1 MFNSIIEST
10 GLTLTSASICIVS
23 SIILGLII
31 SFIHTKG
38 GKYSKNICI
47 TLAILPL
54 LVGTIM
60 IMVNGNLGTGVA
72 IAGAFSLV
80 RFRSM
85 QGTSRD
91 IINIFWAMVVGIAI
105 GMGQVLFASIITIV
119 VSLVL
124 MIFYSTK
131 FGENKFNNKI
141 LEILVPENLEYDT
154 MFNEI
159 FTRYTNNFELV
170 KVKTTN
176 LGSLYELKYEIELKK
191 DLKERDL
198 INELRVLNGNL
209 KISIHKD
216 MMEES
221 L

>member
-1 MFNSIIEST
+1 MFDSIIEST
-10 GLTLTSASICIVS
+10 GLTLKSASICILS

-105 GMGQVLFASIITIV
+105 GMGQVLFASMITIV

-124 MIFYSTK
+124 LIFYSTK

-159 FTRYTNNFELV
+159 FTRYTNKFELI

-191 DLKERDL
+191 DLSERDL

>member
-10 GLTLTSASICIVS
+10 GLTLQSASICIVS

-80 RFRSM
+80 RFRSL

-124 MIFYSTK
+124 MIFYSKK
-131 FGENKFNNKI
+131 FGENKYNNKI

-159 FTRYTNNFELV
+159 FTRYTNKFELV

-191 DLKERDL
+191 DLSERDL

>member
-10 GLTLTSASICIVS
+10 GLTLSSALICILISV
-23 SIILGLII
+23 ILGLII

-38 GKYSKNICI
+38 DKYTKNICI

-54 LVGTIM
+54 LVATIM

-85 QGTSRD
+85 QGTSKD
-91 IINIFWAMVVGIAI
+91 IISIFWAMVVGIAI
-105 GMGQVLFASIITIV
+105 GMGQVVFASIITVV
-119 VSLVL
+119 VSLL
-124 MIFYSTK
+124 LFIFYSTK
-131 FGENKFNNKI
+131 FGEKNIDNKI

-159 FTRYTNNFELV
+159 FTKYTNKYELL

-176 LGSLYELKYEIELKK
+176 LGSLYELKYDIELKK
-191 DLKERDL
+191 DISEREL
-198 INELRVLNGNL
+198 INELRILNGNL

-216 MMEES
+216 ILEEM

>member
-10 GLTLTSASICIVS
+10 GLTLQSASICILS
-23 SIILGLII
+23 SIVLGLII

-47 TLAILPL
+47 TLAILPF

-131 FGENKFNNKI
+131 FGENIFNNKI
-141 LEILVPENLEYDT
+141 LEILVPENLD
-154 MFNEI
+154 
-159 FTRYTNNFELV
+159 RKSV
-170 KVKTTN
+170 V
-176 LGSLYELKYEIELKK
+176 
-191 DLKERDL
+191 
-198 INELRVLNGNL
+198 
-209 KISIHKD
+209 
-216 MMEES
+216 
-221 L
+221 